1 MLKNSST
8 KSKIK
13 HAWFIPGMFFF
24 ILVLSG
30 CSGLPLQ
37 TDALLEQMPPRY
49 RQPVELS
56 SVPFYPQQEYQCGP
70 AALATVFNH
79 YDIDASQEEL
89 IPQVFIPER
98 EGSLQIEIIATT
110 RKYGLV
116 PYILHPSMA
125 SLLDEVMAGHPV
137 LVLQNLSIEWYPSWH
152 YAVVVGYNLPA
163 EKLILRSGEI
173 KRYEMSIHTFE
184 RTWRR
189 AKYWGMVAL
198 PADRLPASADAHRY
212 MQAVVD
218 FERLGNHVF
227 ANRAYQTAQQ
237 RWPQDRNLRMGLAN
251 SYLNMGDAANA
262 EVQYRQ
268 ILQVSKD
275 FAPAMNNLAESLAQ
289 QGKYPEAI
297 NYAERAV
304 EAGGRYRD
312 VYAATLEDIKH
323 RQNMA
328 NKKQR

>member
-1 MLKNSST
+1 MLEISRITN
-8 KSKIK
+8 KIE
-13 HAWFIPGMFFF
+13 HAWFMPGMFFF

-30 CSGLPLQ
+30 CSGVPLQ
-37 TDALLEQMPPRY
+37 TDALLEQIPPDY

-79 YDIDASQEEL
+79 YGIEASQEEL

-98 EGSLQIEIIATT
+98 EGSLQIEIVATT

-116 PYILHPSMA
+116 PYILHPRMT
-125 SLLDEVMAGHPV
+125 SLLDEIMAGHPV

-152 YAVVVGYNLPA
+152 YAVVIGYNLPNK
-163 EKLILRSGEI
+163 KLILRSGEI

-189 AKYWGMVAL
+189 AGYWGMVAL
-198 PADRLPASADAHRY
+198 PPERLPASADAHRY

-218 FERLGNHVF
+218 FERLGQHAF
-227 ANRAYQTAQQ
+227 ANRAYQTAQL
-237 RWPQDRNLRMGLAN
+237 RWPADRNLHMGLAN
-251 SYLNMGDAANA
+251 SYLNMGDASSA
-262 EVQYRQ
+262 ESHYRQ
-268 ILQVSKD
+268 ILKVSAN
-275 FAPAMNNLAESLAQ
+275 FAPAMNNLAEALAQ
-289 QGKYPEAI
+289 QGKYQEAV

-304 EAGGRYRD
+304 ATGGRYRD
-312 VYAATLEDIKH
+312 VYAATLDEIKR
-323 RQNMA
+323 RQNKA
-328 NKKQR
+328 NNK